1 MSTENISGSYSQ
13 KSSMGQDIA
22 ELAGKYLTFE
32 LAGEQYG
39 LEILKVREIIGM
51 MNVTRV
57 PGTADFI
64 RGVINL
70 RGQVITVVDL
80 RARFNIQS
88 VENTEKTCI
97 IVVQLKRDAQQLTLG
112 IIVDQVCEVVDVT
125 EDQIAP
131 APSFGQGIE
140 NDFILGMGKMGQTVL
155 TILDINKVLSDRDVG
170 LSEDLPDNG
179 GDQQAVSGSH

>member
-1 MSTENISGSYSQ
+1 MSTKNVSESTVQ
-13 KSSMGQDIA
+13 KSSTDRDVA
-22 ELAGKYLTFE
+22 ELAGKYLTFQ

-80 RARFNIQS
+80 RAKFNIQS
-88 VENTEKTCI
+88 VEDTENTCI
-97 IVVQLKRDAQQLTLG
+97 IVVQLEREVRQLTLG
-112 IIVDQVCEVVDVT
+112 IIVDEVCEVADIT

-140 NDFILGMGKMGQTVL
+140 NNFILGMGKMGQKVL
-155 TILDINKVLSDRDVG
+155 TILDINKVLSGREVG
-170 LSEDLPDNG
+170 IAEYLPDNG
-179 GDQQAVSGSH
+179 DNQQAVSGSS

>member
-1 MSTENISGSYSQ
+1 MSTKNVSESTVQ
-13 KSSMGQDIA
+13 ESSTDRGLA
-22 ELAGKYLTFE
+22 ELAGKYLTFQ

-57 PGTADFI
+57 PGAADFI

-80 RARFNIQS
+80 RAKFNIQS
-88 VENTEKTCI
+88 VEDTENTCI
-97 IVVQLKRDAQQLTLG
+97 IVVQLEREVRQLTLG
-112 IIVDQVCEVVDVT
+112 IIVDQVCEVADIT

-140 NDFILGMGKMGQTVL
+140 NNFILGMGKMDQKVL
-155 TILDINKVLSDRDVG
+155 TILDINKVLSGREVG
-170 LSEDLPDNG
+170 IAEHLPDNG
-179 GDQQAVSGSH
+179 DNQQGVSGST